1 MAFSYDPLYFCG
13 NSCNFSSFISGF
25 IYCGSLFFFMSL
37 ANGFIYCG
45 SLFFFMSLVN
55 GFIYWGSLFF
65 FMSLAKGLSI
75 LFIFSKNKFLA
86 LLNFFLICFIYFH
99 FDLSYFLSPSNLRE
113 ACSSFYVYL
122 TCCCFPQAYFLF
134 KLLYSSVLLVVSYIF
149 YIFVEVL
156 KSKSISPH
164 QVKWEK

>member
-45 SLFFFMSLVN
+45 SLFFFMSL
-55 GFIYWGSLFF
+55 
-65 FMSLAKGLSI
+65 AKGLSI

-99 FDLSYFLSPSNLRE
+99 FDLSYFLSPSNLRV

-134 KLLYSSVLLVVSYIF
+134 KLLYSSVLLVFPIF
-149 YIFVEVL
+149 YIFLL
-156 KSKSISPH
+156 KFLRTKAFH
-164 QVKWEK
+164 HTK